1 MSISNWVNKKIRKA
15 IIPAAG
21 YGTRFLP
28 ATKAQ
33 PKEMLP
39 VVDKPIIQ
47 YVVEDAVSAG
57 IEDIIIVTGW
67 QKRSIEDHFDYPYEL
82 EKRLEESGKLEQ
94 LEEIRRIANLANFYY
109 IRQKGPLGNAT
120 PILNAKHFIGDEPFM
135 VLWGDDFMEST
146 PTRAQQLVTAYQDLE
161 GSAVLAAIRANKEED
176 YKRYGYAVGKEIKP
190 GFLEIEKLVEKPGPG
205 MINSDYAVVG
215 AAIYNPEIF
224 EAIEEIKRR
233 LEYDSTPRELVY
245 IDALNILLEQNKKC
259 FAVEIKNA
267 KFYDTGNKLEYLKAV
282 VEFGLK
288 HEELKKEFAEYLKNL
303 KI

>member
-1 MSISNWVNKKIRKA
+1 MTKKIRKA

-47 YVVEDAVSAG
+47 YVVEDAASAG

-67 QKRSIEDHFDYPYEL
+67 QKRSIEDHFDYPFEL
-82 EKRLEESGKLEQ
+82 EKRLEEAGKLEQ
-94 LEEIRRIANLANFYY
+94 LEEIRRIANLANFHY

-120 PILNAKHFIGDEPFM
+120 PIMNARHFVGNEPFM

-146 PTRAQQLVTAYQDLE
+146 PSRAQQLVQAYEELG
-161 GSAVLAAIRANKEED
+161 GSAILAAIRASKKED
-176 YKRYGYAVGKEIKP
+176 YERYGYASGTEIRPGVLEIKK
-190 GFLEIEKLVEKPGPG
+190 IIEKPGQG
-205 MINSDYAVVG
+205 TIKSDYAVVG
-215 AAIYNPEIF
+215 AAVYGPEMF
-224 EAIEEIKRR
+224 EAIEEAFKR
-233 LEYDSTPRELVY
+233 LESGNTPRELTY
-245 IDALNILLEQNKKC
+245 IDAINILLERKKKC
-259 FAVEIKNA
+259 FALEIKNGRY
-267 KFYDTGNKLEYLKAV
+267 YDCGNKLEYLKTV
-282 VEFGLK
+282 VEFALK
-288 HEELKKEFAEYLKNL
+288 HEELKQDFAEYLKKL